1 VFENGVLRKIFVPK
15 RKEVI
20 GDWRDYVKRN
30 TVTLT
35 PCHILWR
42 RMGWTGHVVRIVEM
56 HTVFFFAWQTRR
68 KRGNVEDLSVDG
80 RMILKWILMKQ
91 DGRG

>member
-1 VFENGVLRKIFVPK
+1 MRKIFGPK

-35 PCHILWR
+35 PCQILWR
-42 RMGWTGHVVRIVEM
+42 RMGWAERVVRIVEM
-56 HTVFFFAWQTRR
+56 HTVFLLGKPEEKEAA
-68 KRGNVEDLSVDG
+68 
-80 RMILKWILMKQ
+80 LKA
-91 DGRG
+91 